1 MCRYA
6 KFCVSTQRRYNP
18 MKKTATEMIRLLKR
32 EKIKT
37 WFDLGLFLDE
47 LKENNSVPAAEYNNS
62 FKNFKSELKKGGIG
76 FVTFGYSVDG
86 VTIEIEKYAKLYRK
100 NMPGI
105 PIHYIG
111 GGFKP
116 EARKIIE
123 EEKKIFVIKEAKSF
137 DSWPLYYNFFFTKL
151 ERGSREYNNL
161 IIKFWKEVL
170 VISEKLGKYI
180 EENNIKLLYIVNIC
194 SNPGNVS
201 FALANVLVSEIMG
214 IPVICNNHD
223 FYWEGGNREIDI
235 KEKGLVKGPRD
246 FFFTNSH
253 IGEFF
258 SIIEIL
264 FPWESRSW
272 LSVNINQRQSDHLI
286 EINGH
291 NPANIDLIGTA
302 IDTEEYKNPIK
313 RVKINTYY
321 QFEKILSRY
330 KNTLIGY
337 SVKDVIE
344 NRLVIERNSGPILIG
359 NKTKAKVNFL
369 AENIIFLQPTRIIAR
384 KRIEIGFRLISK
396 MLDNKVIIEKFR
408 ETENLKL
415 TLLVTG
421 PIANGQFNYFNK
433 ILRKFS
439 ELLKLVDK
447 DLKEKIYLA
456 FLFSELDKEK
466 FLKRFK
472 NPVGIPELY
481 NIASLVLLPSETEG
495 RGLPIIEAAACGVP
509 IFCSRYYPENVYSD
523 VIGENLPEEDRLKVI
538 EFDGK
543 NINREHIKN
552 IFERVFFPHNFGDE
566 YEQNIR
572 AVDKRYSLETLYQNI
587 KKINLRLFN
596 QLKTNAPSMVKAK
609 NNFNKYR
616 DLINNNNEGLK
627 GIINTE
633 KRQYLPGFGR
643 LFFMLKLKSLID
655 PSYFR
660 VEEQE
665 VRGMAFIFARDLIQD
680 NTDCAFI
687 AEEKIMKFY
696 NAVDNIFRY
705 RDGEINIRHDHSM
718 SYRHRNKYY
727 YPYREFTVQELTG
740 LINLLYQEIIQ
751 PTTTYHVDTA
761 SHFFTD
767 WNLALSQLTSSKHL
781 AIDDREELLKRMHQ
795 NTPIGIFS
803 GKQIMYELEFFAL
816 QSVRSRLNL
825 KIEEELT
832 KEKLSGHEAEIEPVY
847 LFAQEKS
854 IRQWADANEIIK
866 YIENS
871 GDRELKLLY
880 EKKIL
885 QVVRTK
891 QLCVG
896 IHFSQLGKNPIK
908 ILRQIKNKKGF
919 IISNRRNAVVMTDI
933 LDIDRFHIGRVRD
946 NMTANIMGIPK
957 ETGYIQFVPAGM
969 RTTLA
974 FPTPVQTAKDFS
986 KELNGDLFKNLC
998 KKIGREKVIEEL
1010 KKDAEQNGSPVKF
1023 VLNKLKSKE
1032 QNTLQPVKYSYI
1044 TGVYND
1050 GHPWNGVLARI
1061 TTNLPGKKWSFI
1073 TVLTK
1078 KYPKKVTDFIKEF
1091 EKREKKKIRV
1101 GWNGGYILNAE
1112 LVGKLG
1118 LPESYIGSPLGLLIE
1133 NGEVK
1138 SLPLFNKAAFLVKQD
1153 GTLHMQRVN
1162 CSGGIEIITGEEKIY
1177 FSEKQYNLSVPGDRA
1192 CYYDLN
1198 FEKTHIEGNGRTII
1212 RIAGNIIKDI
1222 VYTRK
1227 GEKVEIIPVGITLS
1241 FPAGSIPKIMK
1252 EKERKLSIKI
1262 KGLEKYIHGIEAGPM
1277 LVEKSKPCIDMK
1289 KEGWKTKNSIRTQAA
1304 RIDYTDMRG
1313 PKIAAGLDRNGNMYL
1328 LAVNGRIRES
1338 VGATHQ
1344 NMAEILINQGIEK
1357 AMGFDPGGSSTLVV
1371 DGLPLNISPYNSQ
1384 YEKNV
1389 YSMPPEPRAVSNAV
1403 LAVLEE
1409 NIVESL

>member
-1 MCRYA
+1 
-6 KFCVSTQRRYNP
+6 
-18 MKKTATEMIRLLKR
+18 MKKTAAEMMNSLRQ

-37 WFDLGLFLDE
+37 WFDLGLYLDK
-47 LKENNSVPAAEYNNS
+47 LKENNSVPTIEYNKDFND
-62 FKNFKSELKKGGIG
+62 FRNELKKGGIG
-76 FVTFGYSVDG
+76 FVTFSYSIDG

-100 NMPGI
+100 NLAGI

-116 EARKIIE
+116 EAAKIIDP
-123 EEKKIFVIKEAKSF
+123 KTSIYVIKEAKSF
-137 DSWPLYYNFFFTKL
+137 DSWPLYNDFFHTKL

-161 IIKFWKEVL
+161 ILKFWKEVL

-180 EENNIKLLYIVNIC
+180 EKNNIKLLFIVNIC

-201 FALANVLVSEIMG
+201 FTLANVLVSEIMG

-235 KEKGLVKGPRD
+235 REKNLEKGPRD

-286 EINGH
+286 EKNGH

-302 IDTEEYKNPIK
+302 VDTEEYKNPSK
-313 RVKINTYY
+313 RIKINTYY

-330 KNTLIGY
+330 ENTLIGY

-344 NRLVIERNSGPILIG
+344 NRLVIQSNPRPILIG
-359 NKTKAKVNFL
+359 NKTKAATNFL

-384 KRIEIGFRLISK
+384 KRIETGFRLINK
-396 MLDNKVIIEKFR
+396 MLNNKDIIEKFR
-408 ETENLKL
+408 ETRHLKL

-421 PIANGQFNYFNK
+421 PIADGQFSYFNK
-433 ILRKFS
+433 ILQKFS
-439 ELLKLVDK
+439 DLLRSIEK
-447 DLKEKIYLA
+447 DLQEKIYLA

-523 VIGENLPEEDRLKVI
+523 VIGEDLPEEDRLKVI

-543 NINREHIKN
+543 NINQEHVKN
-552 IFERVFFPHNFGDE
+552 IFERVFFPHNFSDE
-566 YEQNIR
+566 HEQNIN
-572 AVDKRYSLETLYQNI
+572 AVDKRYSLKTLYQNI
-587 KKINLRLFN
+587 KDINFRLYN
-596 QLKTNAPSMVKAK
+596 QLKANAPYMKIVKDG
-609 NNFNKYR
+609 FNKYR
-616 DLINNNNEGLK
+616 DLINNNNK
-627 GIINTE
+627 GIEKIINTE
-633 KRQYLPGFGR
+633 KRHYLPGYGR
-643 LFFMLKLKSLID
+643 LLFMLKLKSLID

-665 VRGMAFIFARDLIQD
+665 TRGMAFKFARDLISD
-680 NTDCAFI
+680 NPDHAFI
-687 AEEKIMKFY
+687 EEEKIVKFY
-696 NAVDNIFRY
+696 NSVDNIFRY
-705 RDGEINIRHDHSM
+705 HEGEIEIRHDHSM
-718 SYRHRNKYY
+718 SYRHRSKYHY
-727 YPYREFTVQELTG
+727 VYREFTIQEITG
-740 LINLLYQEIIQ
+740 LINLIYHEIIR
-751 PTTTYHVDTA
+751 PTTIYRVDTG

-767 WNLALSQLTSSKHL
+767 WNLALSQLTSSKYL
-781 AIDDREELLKRMHQ
+781 AIDDREELLEKMHA
-795 NTPIGIFS
+795 NVPIGIFS
-803 GKQIMYELEFFAL
+803 GKHIMYELEFFAL
-816 QSVRSRLNL
+816 QSVRSRLSL
-825 KIEEELT
+825 RIEEELT
-832 KEKLSGHEAEIEPVY
+832 KEKLNGHKAEIEPVF
-847 LFAQEKS
+847 LFAQEKTV
-854 IRQWADANEIIK
+854 RQWADADEIIK
-866 YIENS
+866 YIKNS

-880 EKKIL
+880 EKRIL
-885 QVVRTK
+885 RIIRTK

-896 IHFSQLGKNPIK
+896 IHFSQLGEKALK
-908 ILRQIKNKKGF
+908 ILGQIKNGKGF

-933 LDIDRFHIGRVRD
+933 LDIDCFHIGRVRD
-946 NMTANIMGIPK
+946 DITANIMGIPK

-974 FPTPVQTAKDFS
+974 YPTPIQTANDFS
-986 KELNGDLFKNLC
+986 RELKGDLFKSLC
-998 KKIGREKVIEEL
+998 KKKGKEKVLEEL
-1010 KKDAEQNGSPVKF
+1010 KKDAEQNGSPVRF
-1023 VLNKLKSKE
+1023 VLNNLKSEK
-1032 QNTLQPVKYSYI
+1032 QDLLQTVKYSYL

-1061 TTNLPGKKWSFI
+1061 ATNLQGKKWSFI
-1073 TVLTK
+1073 AVLTK
-1078 KYPKKVTDFIKEF
+1078 NHPKKVTDFIKEF
-1091 EKREKKKIRV
+1091 EKNVKKKVRV

-1118 LPESYIGSPLGLLIE
+1118 LSESYIGSPLGLLIK
-1133 NGEVK
+1133 NGIIK
-1138 SLPLFNKAAFLVKQD
+1138 CPPLFNKPAFLVKKD
-1153 GTLHMQRVN
+1153 GKLDIRRVN
-1162 CSGGIEIITGEEKIY
+1162 CSEGLEINCKDKIID
-1177 FSEKQYNLSVPGDRA
+1177 FTEKQYNMTTPGNKV

-1198 FEKTHIEGNGRTII
+1198 FDREYIPGNGRVII
-1212 RIAGNIIKDI
+1212 RLAGNIIKD
-1222 VYTRK
+1222 VVHTKK
-1227 GEKVEIIPVGITLS
+1227 GEKVKIIPVGLTLS
-1241 FPAGSIPKIMK
+1241 FPAGLIPGVMK
-1252 EKERKLSIKI
+1252 EKGRELNIKI
-1262 KGLEKYIHGIEAGPM
+1262 KGLEKYMHGVEAGP
-1277 LVEKSKPCIDMK
+1277 LLISENKPCIDMK
-1289 KEGWKTKNSIRTQAA
+1289 IEGWKTKNSIKTQAA
-1304 RIDYTDMRG
+1304 RIDYIDMRG
-1313 PKIAAGLDRNGNMYL
+1313 PKIAAGLDKNGNMYI

-1338 VGATHQ
+1338 VGATHLD
-1344 NMAEILINQGIEK
+1344 MAEILIEQGIEK

-1371 DGLPLNISPYNSQ
+1371 DGKPLNISPYNSK

-1389 YSMPPEPRAVSNAV
+1389 YSLPPEPRAVSNAV
-1403 LAVLEE
+1403 LAILEVCKNKRE
-1409 NIVESL
+1409 EKKS

>member
-1 MCRYA
+1 
-6 KFCVSTQRRYNP
+6 
-18 MKKTATEMIRLLKR
+18 MKKTATEMMKFLNR

-47 LKENNSVPAAEYNNS
+47 LKENNPVPTIEYNNS
-62 FKNFKSELKKGGIG
+62 FKDFRNELKEGGIG
-76 FVTFGYSVDG
+76 FVTFGYSIDG

-100 NMPGI
+100 NMAGI

-116 EARKIIE
+116 EAKKIVDPE
-123 EEKKIFVIKEAKSF
+123 TRIFVIKEAKSF
-137 DSWPLYYNFFFTKL
+137 DSWPLYNDFFHTKL
-151 ERGSREYNNL
+151 ERGSRVYNNL
-161 IIKFWKEVL
+161 ILKFWNEVL

-180 EENNIKLLYIVNIC
+180 ERRNIKLLFIVNIC

-235 KEKGLVKGPRD
+235 REKGLEKGPRD

-286 EINGH
+286 EKNGH

-302 IDTEEYKNPIK
+302 IDTEEYKNPSK
-313 RVKINTYY
+313 RIKINTYY

-330 KNTLIGY
+330 ENTLIGY

-344 NRLVIERNSGPILIG
+344 NRLVIKSNPRPILIG
-359 NKTKAKVNFL
+359 NKTNAKANFL
-369 AENIIFLQPTRIIAR
+369 AENVIFLQPTRIIAR
-384 KRIEIGFRLISK
+384 KRIETGFRLINK
-396 MLDNKVIIEKFR
+396 MLLNKEIIEKFR
-408 ETENLKL
+408 ETEHLKI

-421 PIANGQFNYFNK
+421 PIANGQFSYFNK
-433 ILRKFS
+433 ILKKFS
-439 ELLKLVDK
+439 ELLRSIDK

-481 NIASLVLLPSETEG
+481 NVASLVLLPSETEG

-543 NINREHIKN
+543 NINKEHVNN
-552 IFERVFFPHNFGDE
+552 IFERVFFPHNFSDE
-566 YEQNIR
+566 YEQNIN

-587 KKINLRLFN
+587 REINFRLYN
-596 QLKTNAPSMVKAK
+596 QLETNVLCMEKAK
-609 NNFNKYR
+609 DSFNKYR
-616 DLINNNNEGLK
+616 DLINNNNEGLEE
-627 GIINTE
+627 IIKTE
-633 KRQYLPGFGR
+633 KRHYLPGYGR
-643 LFFMLKLKSLID
+643 LLFMLKLKSLID

-665 VRGMAFIFARDLIQD
+665 VRGMAFMFAKDLVND
-680 NTDCAFI
+680 DPDHVFI
-687 AEEKIMKFY
+687 AEEKIVKFY
-696 NAVDNIFRY
+696 NTVDNIFRY
-705 RDGEINIRHDHSM
+705 REGEIKIRHDHSM
-718 SYRHRNKYY
+718 SYRHRNKYH
-727 YPYREFTVQELTG
+727 YPYRDFTIQEITG
-740 LINLLYQEIIQ
+740 LINLIYHEIIR
-751 PTTTYHVDTA
+751 PTTTYRVDTG

-781 AIDDREELLKRMHQ
+781 AIDDREELLDRMHA
-795 NTPIGIFS
+795 NVPIGIFS
-803 GKQIMYELEFFAL
+803 GKHIMYELEFFAL

-832 KEKLSGHEAEIEPVY
+832 KEKLNGREAEIEPVF

-866 YIENS
+866 YIKNS

-885 QVVRTK
+885 QIVRTK

-896 IHFSQLGKNPIK
+896 IHLSQLGEKALK
-908 ILRQIKNKKGF
+908 ILGQIKNGKGF
-919 IISNRRNAVVMTDI
+919 LISNRKNAIIMTDI
-933 LDIDRFHIGRVRD
+933 LDIDRFHIGRVRED
-946 NMTANIMGIPK
+946 TTANIMGIPK
-957 ETGYIQFVPAGM
+957 GTGYIQFVPAGM
-969 RTTLA
+969 RPTLA
-974 FPTPVQTAKDFS
+974 YPTPIQTAKDFS
-986 KELNGDLFKNLC
+986 EELKGNLFKNLC
-998 KKIGREKVIEEL
+998 KEKGKEKVLKEL
-1010 KKDAEQNGSPVKF
+1010 KNDAEQNGSPVKF

-1032 QNTLQPVKYSYI
+1032 QDVLQPVNYSYL

-1050 GHPWNGVLARI
+1050 GHPWNGVMVRI
-1061 TTNLPGKKWSFI
+1061 ATNLQGKKWSFI

-1078 KYPKKVTDFIKEF
+1078 SQPKKVTDFIKEF
-1091 EKREKKKIRV
+1091 EKREKKKV
-1101 GWNGGYILNAE
+1101 QAGWNGGYILNPE

-1118 LPESYIGSPLGLLIE
+1118 LPESYIGSPMGLLIE
-1133 NGEVK
+1133 KGKVK

-1153 GTLHMQRVN
+1153 GTLYMQRVN
-1162 CSGGIEIITGEEKIY
+1162 CSKGIEIIKGEEKID
-1177 FSEKQYNLSVPGDRA
+1177 FTEKQYNLSVPGDKA

-1198 FEKTHIEGNGRTII
+1198 FVKKHIIGNGRTII
-1212 RIAGNIIKDI
+1212 RIAGNTIKEIISTK
-1222 VYTRK
+1222 K
-1227 GEKVEIIPVGITLS
+1227 GERVEIIPVGITLS
-1241 FPAGSIPKIMK
+1241 FPAGSVPEVMK
-1252 EKERKLSIKI
+1252 EKEGKLSIKI

-1277 LVEKSKPCIDMK
+1277 LVERNKPCLDMQ
-1289 KEGWKTKNSIRTQAA
+1289 KEGWKTENSIKTQAA

-1313 PKIAAGLDRNGNMYL
+1313 PKIAAGLDKNGNMYI

-1338 VGATHQ
+1338 VGATHLD
-1344 NMAEILINQGIEK
+1344 MAEILINKGIEK
-1357 AMGFDPGGSSTLVV
+1357 AMGFDPGGSSTIVV
-1371 DGLPLNISPYNSQ
+1371 DGIPLNISPYNSQ

-1389 YSMPPEPRAVSNAV
+1389 YSMSPEPRAVSNAV

-1409 NIVESL
+1409 KKVKSL